1 MAFHLSQSKI
11 HRITVT
17 DNPYKSLQQCFSINH
32 CLLQCIP
39 LTPETPSFCLCYL
52 FDLISYDFPL
62 FLLHPSHTGHLVV
75 PCSHSLFVLLAPL
88 PQGSTHVMG
97 SFIAFR
103 SLLNGNLIS
112 EAFSDTLKKYS
123 WHPAPTALVFLSPF
137 PSFIFLHI
145 TYYPLTYYALVY
157 FLSATPNLNVSSL
170 RARALWSSLLYPQH
184 NVWQIVA
191 LNIYLLN

>member
-17 DNPYKSLQQCFSINH
+17 HNPYKSLQQRFSINH

-75 PCSHSLFVLLAPL
+75 PCSHSLFVL

-97 SFIAFR
+97 SFISFR

-112 EAFSDTLKKYS
+112 EAFSDTFKKILWTS
-123 WHPAPTALVFLSPF
+123 RPHFCPSVPF
-137 PSFIFLHI
+137 PL
-145 TYYPLTYYALVY
+145 
-157 FLSATPNLNVSSL
+157 
-170 RARALWSSLLYPQH
+170 SLLYFSSY
-184 NVWQIVA
+184 
-191 LNIYLLN
+191 YLLPSDILRTCLFFNCLPRPTCM